1 MTLILDGKVDFLWL
15 LEKLMQFALPAIAD
29 TFRIR
34 WYYDLNVIDGF
45 IADSYPKQEITNQK
59 IQEIYVS
66 LLHCVMKYENKS
78 HLFEYFCVQNVS
90 LYLFFKDIRRLLFFF
105 LSLNWILGNYFIAG
119 GSATRREGK

>member
-78 HLFEYFCVQNVS
+78 HLFEYLRPKCLIVS
-90 LYLFFKDIRRLLFFF
+90 IFWY
-105 LSLNWILGNYFIAG
+105 
-119 GSATRREGK
+119 